1 MRRSRFLSPILS
13 LLAPV
18 LLVAGPIAAQAK
30 PAAPDLKGVD
40 QVITAMMAEFHVPGL
55 GVGII
60 RDSQVVLA
68 KGYGYRDL
76 EAKVPATPRTLF
88 AIGSNSKSFTAT
100 LLAML
105 VDEGKIDWRK
115 PVRTWLPDFEL
126 YDDYA
131 GRNMTPMDLVSH
143 VSGLPR
149 HDALWYGRAFSR
161 DQIFHKLKYLEPST
175 SFRNIWQYNN
185 LMFLSAGVLIERVTG
200 KSWEEQV
207 RGRIFTPL
215 GMDRA
220 TTSVTDMARS
230 DDFSWAYDYKDG
242 KVIRIPFR
250 SLDAV
255 GPAGAIN
262 ASVDDMLKY
271 VRFRMHFGQ
280 WAGKQLVSA
289 QQDSLMQ
296 TGRAVVPGGWTF
308 QGVPEM
314 GPAST
319 YGLGLAV
326 VGYRG
331 HKLVIHG
338 GGIDGF
344 ISQMAWL
351 PEEKIGVVIL
361 SNTGNS
367 GGGGNPLPNA
377 LALYLMDRMLGLA
390 PLDWA
395 GKAHEQAVSADSSE
409 KADRAAEL
417 KTRVAG
423 TSPSHPLDDYV
434 GKYEDVAYGI
444 LEIRRG
450 TQGLELALDDLK
462 TPLEHVHYDVF
473 AIAPGAPMIEGRIT
487 FGLDEKGAIGSVSVP
502 MDHSVK
508 PIVFTRVAPPKP

>member
-1 MRRSRFLSPILS
+1 MRRTRFLSAVLS
-13 LLAPV
+13 LLA
-18 LLVAGPIAAQAK
+18 LVILAGPMAAQAK

-60 RDSQVVLA
+60 KDSQVVFA
-68 KGYGYRDL
+68 KGYGFRDV
-76 EAKVPATPRTLF
+76 ESKASVTPRTLF
-88 AIGSNSKSFTAT
+88 AIGSNSK
-100 LLAML
+100 L

-115 PVRTWLPDFEL
+115 PVRTWLPDFQL

-131 GRNMTPMDLVSH
+131 GQNMTPMDLVSH

-207 RGRIFTPL
+207 RSRIFTPL

-242 KVIRIPFR
+242 QVIRIPFR
-250 SLDAV
+250 NIDPV
-255 GPAGAIN
+255 GPAGSIN
-262 ASVDDMLKY
+262 ASVEDMLKY
-271 VRFRMHFGQ
+271 VRFRMHFGA
-280 WAGKQLVSA
+280 WGGKQLVSA
-289 QQDSLMQ
+289 KQDSLMQ
-296 TGRAVVPGGWTF
+296 TPRAVVPGAWLFG
-308 QGVPEM
+308 GVPEL
-314 GPAST
+314 GPDT
-319 YGLGLAV
+319 YALGLGV

-351 PEEKIGVVIL
+351 PNEKIGVVIL

-395 GKAHEQAVSADSSE
+395 GKARQTAVSADSAE
-409 KADRAAEL
+409 KADRAEEL

-434 GKYEDVAYGI
+434 GKYEHVAYGI

-450 TQGLELALDDLK
+450 AQGLDLALDDLK